1 MVSLH
6 TVTILWFCSGSRF
19 NWTNHFNILLSQ
31 QQPQSEGS
39 DAYVGFDEFYHHGR
53 RWSNS
58 GPTGLHSYQ
67 PYSCTQGLFLDQNI
81 FKVIQNIPRNWKW
94 LSWVVFKKTISPLLF
109 PGNATYFICL
119 LLSDTHQILYLIIIR
134 EVLSVFSFYCSV
146 LNSFKFLKTLK
157 SFHLR

>member
-94 LSWVVFKKTISPLLF
+94 LLSSVQKDNFPSAISWQCYLFHMLAPLR
-109 PGNATYFICL
+109 YS
-119 LLSDTHQILYLIIIR
+119 SD
-134 EVLSVFSFYCSV
+134 SVSY
-146 LNSFKFLKTLK
+146 NN
-157 SFHLR
+157 